1 MHREMQW
8 QRTANLLTQLSISD
22 KSMWLINYVLLT
34 NGNFLKEEFVASL
47 IEVALIGSLSA
58 SLVGFSLLVLN
69 KDK

>member
-1 MHREMQW
+1 
-8 QRTANLLTQLSISD
+8 
-22 KSMWLINYVLLT
+22 MWLINYVLLT

-58 SLVGFSLLVLN
+58 SIVGFSLLVLN